1 MTFRTALL
9 SFCVACAALPVALAA
24 AQLPGPRQDE
34 PLARQTMRG
43 TRVPVTVSGCLRRG
57 SLQLADWPFKDTLA
71 NVFDTDVV
79 ILDGPKDVLRQ
90 LRTEHNL
97 HQDEVTGIAIVQASP
112 DGRTTTG
119 VQTKD
124 TGKGTITAGVRESSG
139 VAAEAL
145 LKTVTLRLASFRHV
159 DDKCS
164 IARSPQPH
172 RYRP

>member
-1 MTFRTALL
+1 MPVHPALL
-9 SFCVACAALPVALAA
+9 SCAACVLLPVALAA
-24 AQLPGPRQDE
+24 QLPGQPPREND
-34 PLARQTMRG
+34 PFARRALRE

-79 ILDGPKDVLRQ
+79 ILDGPKDLLKQ
-90 LRTEHNL
+90 LRGEHNL

-112 DGRTTTG
+112 DGRTTTD
-119 VQTKD
+119 VETKD

-139 VAAEAL
+139 VAAERLA
-145 LKTVTLRLASFRHV
+145 KTVTLRVASFRHL

-172 RYRP
+172 R